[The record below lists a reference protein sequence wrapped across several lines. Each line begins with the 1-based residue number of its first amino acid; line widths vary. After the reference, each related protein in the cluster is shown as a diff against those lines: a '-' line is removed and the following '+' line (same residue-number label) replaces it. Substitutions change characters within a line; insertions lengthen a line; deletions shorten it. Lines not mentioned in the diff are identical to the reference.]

1 MCCRCTC
8 SVSCSCCA
16 VCATPQSSAYCR
28 SSSRYIGTAHVCSTE
43 LLGHSGGHTA
53 CSIVT
58 SPFASP
64 HAAQRSCF
72 LPINAAQGFSVA
84 LVLEHCLIDL
94 RLLLVRLRGAPLDAA
109 VTKTIVQQLL
119 QALATCHAAGFVH
132 RDVAPS
138 NILVAPSGAV
148 KLADF
153 GQARRLPT
161 AYRAAAAGAAQ
172 AAAETAGPTTC
183 VDVDGTDPDAS
194 SGSLTPGAALCTRW
208 YKSPELLFNS
218 RSYGP
223 GVDVWGA
230 GCILAELLTGR
241 PLFPG
246 TSDISQLALM
256 SDLLG
261 SVNEESWP
269 GAPGVCECAMA
280 LSVAGRMLQSCCM
293 AASGPCCRGPS
304 CLLWSGSLSPARS
317 QTAPRTCPPPAAP
330 PARCARAARLEEA
343 DLQGAGTQ
351 GPCRGAARGA
361 ARSSAAGGGDAA
373 VQPRAAADR
382 AAGPGQHVLPAR
394 AAAGCASSAGSHRAP
409 GRGTT
414 AVAVLR
420 WCRTSLPAL
429 AGWTN
434 PAHPWLCLGI

>member
-1 MCCRCTC
+1 MTFFDVPGADEYEVEEEVGHGTFSEVHRARHRTSGDVVALKHMFLQEEGVLPLHVQRELQLLR
-8 SVSCSCCA
+8 SVRHPA
-16 VCATPQSSAYCR
+16 V
-28 SSSRYIGTAHVCSTE
+28 IG
-43 LLGHSGGHTA
+43 LLQ
-53 CSIVT
+53 VK
-58 SPFASP
+58 
-64 HAAQRSCF
+64 Q
-72 LPINAAQGFSVA
+72 QGFSVA

-161 AYRAAAAGAAQ
+161 AYGAAAAGAAQ
-172 AAAETAGPTTC
+172 AAAETAGSAAC
-183 VDVDGTDPDAS
+183 VDVDGADPDAS

-261 SVNEESWP
+261 SVSEESWP
-269 GAPGVCECAMA
+269 GVRELPDWGKLIFREQAPRDLAEVLPGVPPEAVQ
-280 LSVAGRMLQSCCM
+280 LVAGLLQYNPELRLT
-293 AASGPCCRGPS
+293 AQQA
-304 CLLWSGSLSPARS
+304 LGSTYFQQEPL
-317 QTAPRTCPPPAAP
+317 PAAP
-330 PARCARAARLEEA
+330 
-343 DLQGAGTQ
+343 
-351 GPCRGAARGA
+351 
-361 ARSSAAGGGDAA
+361 
-373 VQPRAAADR
+373 
-382 AAGPGQHVLPAR
+382 
-394 AAAGCASSAGSHRAP
+394 
-409 GRGTT
+409 
-414 AVAVLR
+414 AVL
-420 WCRTSLPAL
+420 A
-429 AGWTN
+429 AI
-434 PAHPWLCLGI
+434 AHQAVEQQL